1 MNFKWKKINL
11 ERKGNKFSFFSLFI
25 IIIIYIE
32 NKDSDDSH
40 KTRNKEAILNKYEE
54 NRIVLND
61 FLSKIQYKLK

>member
-1 MNFKWKKINL
+1 L